1 VNESA
6 YAMLQR
12 IGVPKGVAD
21 AMVKHIP
28 DLVEEVGSKLPV
40 PGAGKLLKHLTRAA
54 LDRLLKRT

>member
-1 VNESA
+1 
-6 YAMLQR
+6 MLQR

-40 PGAGKLLKHLTRAA
+40 PGAGKLLKLLTRAA